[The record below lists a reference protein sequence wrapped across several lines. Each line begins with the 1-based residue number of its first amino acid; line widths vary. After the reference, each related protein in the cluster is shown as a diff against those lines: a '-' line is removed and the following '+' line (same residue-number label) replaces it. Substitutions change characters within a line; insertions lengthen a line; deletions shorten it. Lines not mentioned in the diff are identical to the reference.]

1 MVMKLVKT
9 AISLGALLL
18 LGLILVIVAHAQG
31 PGDEQ
36 PVAGV
41 GVQEEIGVSGLGD
54 NPADGL
60 EAIYMFS
67 GVYNKE
73 SDPEFATVVH
83 CTNIGSTAVSTV
95 TVQFFDVTAGIPATA
110 QALDVPSSATRT
122 FSTQSIA
129 SFPNEIN
136 AGASVDIEH
145 GSGWVR
151 APEGSEL
158 ICTAQVLALDTSDV
172 PTDMTKL
179 HVFDS
184 EGNLIGP
191 NPTPGPAPGP
201 GSGGIF
207 MPIIFKNS

>member
-1 MVMKLVKT
+1 MKKHL
-9 AISLGALLL
+9 AIIFALAVA
-18 LGLILVIVAHAQG
+18 LGLGLMLVVVQG
-31 PGDEQ
+31 QEPGEEELG
-36 PVAGV
+36 VGV

-158 ICTAQVLALDTSDV
+158 ICTAQVLALDTSDA
-172 PTDMTKL
+172 PTDTSILDM
-179 HVFDS
+179 FQ
-184 EGNLIGP
+184 P
-191 NPTPGPAPGP
+191 
-201 GSGGIF
+201 
-207 MPIIFKNS
+207 

>member
-1 MVMKLVKT
+1 MKKHL
-9 AISLGALLL
+9 AIIFALAVV
-18 LGLILVIVAHAQG
+18 LGLGLMLVVVQGQG
-31 PGDEQ
+31 PEGGQ
-36 PVAGV
+36 PVEGI
-41 GVQEEIGVSGLGD
+41 GVQEEIGASGLGD
-54 NPADGL
+54 NPVDGL

-110 QALDVPSSATRT
+110 QALNVPSSATRT

-129 SFPNEIN
+129 SFSNEID

-172 PTDMTKL
+172 PTDTSILDM
-179 HVFDS
+179 FQ
-184 EGNLIGP
+184 P
-191 NPTPGPAPGP
+191 
-201 GSGGIF
+201 
-207 MPIIFKNS
+207 